1 MAQPTYIIAAIE
13 LGTSTNASWLII
25 AFIAIAFLKWFRRYI
40 SLDCLNAL
48 STDIKDL
55 IADQHKKHHLP
66 SVNIFDEAYNRLRDR
81 VSRHKR
87 VRYTIDEA
95 TWKTYIVFFMWDL
108 WKEPLAIH
116 WAAGKLRRRV
126 LAEAEVERSALEHA
140 LESYRASRR
149 RNVPLKDHVLPN
161 V

>member
-1 MAQPTYIIAAIE
+1 MRLTSILSVID
-13 LGTSTNASWLII
+13 LGTSTNISWLII
-25 AFIAIAFLKWFRRYI
+25 GLVGIVFLKWFCRYI

-48 STDIKDL
+48 STDIKEL

-66 SVNIFDEAYNRLRDR
+66 SVELFDEAYNRLRDR
-81 VSRHKR
+81 VSRHRR
-87 VRYTIDEA
+87 VLYTIDDA
-95 TWKTYIVFFMWDL
+95 TWKTYILFFMWDL

-126 LAEAEVERSALEHA
+126 LAEAEVEQNGLEHA

-149 RNVPLKDHVLPN
+149 RNFPLQDYVLPN